1 MDRARKKERRDRGK
15 GSSGD
20 GERMGERESYK
31 DRKKSRETESLRG
44 QRGPD
49 KEGNV
54 WWGVQV
60 KELNS
65 GSQRN

>member
-31 DRKKSRETESLRG
+31 DRKKSGETEREPEGTARPGKRG
-44 QRGPD
+44 ECVVGGP
-49 KEGNV
+49 G
-54 WWGVQV
+54 
-60 KELNS
+60 
-65 GSQRN
+65 